1 MLLKLF
7 TVMCAS
13 TQTKNISANGGIL
26 NSLHFIEETK
36 EEQSSR
42 IELNIKYCKDVDES
56 YEEDIYDSF
65 YDRIDILADKYIKNY
80 DSQLKYTTHIG
91 MGDFHRGKSSNA
103 KKKSKRS
110 VSCYHIPDAHDRQ
123 EEQNA
128 YYDVMFSGDCIIYY

>member
-7 TVMCAS
+7 TVMYAS
-13 TQTKNISANGGIL
+13 TQTKNISAIGGIL
-26 NSLHFIEETK
+26 NALHFIEESK

-42 IELNIKYCKDVDES
+42 RELNIKYCKDMDER

-91 MGDFHRGKSSNA
+91 MDDFHRGKSSNA

-110 VSCYHIPDAHDRQ
+110 VSCAHIPDSHDRQ